1 MANVDPIERDL
12 LLLQVI
18 PYLKAHET
26 ELVVAM
32 VAGADGTLESN
43 RASIEGTIRAK
54 VPIVG
59 GAFAAA
65 LDKVITGSEASM
77 PTTAKE
83 FFDFIVVQLTQF
95 ANS

>member
-1 MANVDPIERDL
+1 VPNVDPIERDL

-18 PYLKAHET
+18 PYLKSHEA
-26 ELVVAM
+26 ELVAAM
-32 VAGADGTLESN
+32 VPAVDGGLESM
-43 RASIEGTIRAK
+43 RSTVEGAIRAK

-65 LDKVITGSEASM
+65 LDKVITGAEADM

-83 FFDFIVVQLTQF
+83 FFDWLLVQLTQF